1 MIETQD
7 IVEKMIAHNEIEID
21 LFSCVDRKG
30 KKRGARTGIALLLST
45 ASGTLEEPFVSIEN
59 FDARVAYTRG
69 GEESSRD
76 DDSEEM
82 LATCIFASKE
92 SCCRKRRGGRRE
104 EEKRKKE
111 KRSDRGCFFDSRL
124 VERRSPDTGGMLV
137 RRAGELFRKQARP
150 SPSSNGRE
158 SISGLS
164 PVERKELFPTG
175 QDLCPTYI

>member
-7 IVEKMIAHNEIEID
+7 IVEKAIAHNEIEID

-76 DDSEEM
+76 DDSEVM

-111 KRSDRGCFFDSRL
+111 KRSDRGCFFEIGRTSIPGYRGDA
-124 VERRSPDTGGMLV
+124 RSSCW
-137 RRAGELFRKQARP
+137 RA
-150 SPSSNGRE
+150 
-158 SISGLS
+158 
-164 PVERKELFPTG
+164 V
-175 QDLCPTYI
+175 

>member
-1 MIETQD
+1 MRRTWSKRKISL
-7 IVEKMIAHNEIEID
+7 KKRLRYAHNEIEID
-21 LFSCVDRKG
+21 LFCVDRKG
-30 KKRGARTGIALLLST
+30 KKHGARTGIALLLST

-111 KRSDRGCFFDSRL
+111 KRSDRGCFFEIGRTSIPGYRGDA
-124 VERRSPDTGGMLV
+124 RSSCW
-137 RRAGELFRKQARP
+137 RA
-150 SPSSNGRE
+150 
-158 SISGLS
+158 
-164 PVERKELFPTG
+164 V
-175 QDLCPTYI
+175 